1 MLAKWGIIAGIALF
15 IALMVATVVPALF
28 PDAAALA
35 GPILCANGQM
45 TNESQEYHPEPGKTV
60 ITRTFFCTDA
70 NGTHEM
76 ETLPTI
82 GACMGIAFVPAFL
95 VLALTMGRS
104 KLERLSDLTPTP
116 SVRTSGRTPDS
127 SFKERMVELVQAR
140 DAGLITEEEFEQ
152 KKKAMLD
159 AL

>member
-15 IALMVATVVPALF
+15 VALMAATVIPAVF
-28 PDAAALA
+28 PDAAGLA
-35 GPILCANGQM
+35 APILCANGRM
-45 TNESQEYHPEPGKTV
+45 SNESQEYHPEPGKTV
-60 ITRTFFCTDA
+60 ITRTFFCTDSS
-70 NGTHEM
+70 GTHEI

-95 VLALTMGRS
+95 VLAVTMGRS
-104 KLERLSDLTPTP
+104 KLERLSDLTPSP
-116 SVRTSGRTPDS
+116 QPEKLAGIGDA
-127 SFKERMVELVQAR
+127 SFKERLAELAAAR
-140 DAGLITEEEFEQ
+140 NAGLITEEEFER